1 MLKQIL
7 KQEGVY
13 SLSKEQQKGITGG
26 KKYCGEGAPCP
37 ASQCCVLYNALSG
50 YCGFCI

>member
-26 KKYCGEGAPCP
+26 KKYCGDGAPCP
-37 ASQCCVLYNALSG
+37 AGTCCTGVYCAL
-50 YCGFCI
+50 CI